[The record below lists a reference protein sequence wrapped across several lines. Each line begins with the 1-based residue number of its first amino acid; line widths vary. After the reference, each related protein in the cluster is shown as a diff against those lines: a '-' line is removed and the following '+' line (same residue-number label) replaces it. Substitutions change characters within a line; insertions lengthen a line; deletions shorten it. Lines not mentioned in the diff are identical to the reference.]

1 MNKWN
6 EESMGAVHSDRIE
19 LDVHTL
25 PAHWVYYTR
34 ELQRRDMG
42 QCYFQQVC
50 LRLQYSLRIA
60 ASKFE
65 EAKEQTERQTFW
77 GLEQTLS

>member
-42 QCYFQQVC
+42 
-50 LRLQYSLRIA
+50 LQYSLRIA